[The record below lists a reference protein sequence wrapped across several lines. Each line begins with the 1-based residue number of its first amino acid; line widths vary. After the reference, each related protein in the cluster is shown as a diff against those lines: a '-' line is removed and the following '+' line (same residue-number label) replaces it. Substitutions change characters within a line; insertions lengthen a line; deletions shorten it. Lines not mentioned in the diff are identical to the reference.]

1 MTHNIREH
9 YVSPGVA
16 KLLHKNGFNENCGYV
31 YRIDWQGGKA
41 TFMCVESIPNWD
53 DFRGAL
59 NEQLPEGYISA
70 STQSK
75 ACDWVEQTY
84 GFFIEISRSRDRR
97 GNYHYFYMILDK
109 ACRYAS
115 EATKDNDYPSKSDAV
130 EAAIEYI
137 LTKLI

>member
-1 MTHNIREH
+1 MVYNISER

-53 DFRGAL
+53 DYRGAL

-70 STQSK
+70 PVQSM
-75 ACDWVEQTY
+75 ACDWVEKAH
-84 GFFIEISRSRDRR
+84 GLFIEISRSIDLN
-97 GNYHYFYMILDK
+97 GNYHYFYVISDNICNYSF
-109 ACRYAS
+109 AAS
-115 EATKDNDYPSKSDAV
+115 DNDYSSKSDAID
-130 EAAIEYI
+130 AALEHV